1 MAVSDACADFLEDLA
16 NSLTEPKVL
25 VRRLLVEVE
34 RYKSHGYAHG
44 EIQTLQTACE
54 AVLTAHPAGN
64 WRRARLGSIVR
75 LVILA
80 EQVRAYHDAV
90 VVTAHQSAKGNHQG
104 HPLPTDLR
112 STLVLV
118 RPADG
123 WKLAGIHLSFMAGT
137 PGAPPLPADAPPR

>member
-44 EIQTLQTACE
+44 EIQMLQMACE
-54 AVLTAHPAGN
+54 AVLAAHPGGN
-64 WRRARLGSIVR
+64 WRRARLGSIVG

-80 EQVRAYHDAV
+80 EQVRAYHD
-90 VVTAHQSAKGNHQG
+90 TP
-104 HPLPTDLR
+104 HPTNAAWLGSEQTPR
-112 STLVLV
+112 SGL
-118 RPADG
+118 
-123 WKLAGIHLSFMAGT
+123 H
-137 PGAPPLPADAPPR
+137 

>member
-44 EIQTLQTACE
+44 EIQMLQTACE
-54 AVLTAHPAGN
+54 VVLAAHPAGN
-64 WRRARLGSIVR
+64 WRRARLGSIVG

-80 EQVRAYHDAV
+80 EQVRAYHD
-90 VVTAHQSAKGNHQG
+90 TP
-104 HPLPTDLR
+104 HPTNAAWLGSEQTSR
-112 STLVLV
+112 SGL
-118 RPADG
+118 
-123 WKLAGIHLSFMAGT
+123 H
-137 PGAPPLPADAPPR
+137 

>member
-75 LVILA
+75 LAILA
-80 EQVRAYHDAV
+80 EQVRAYHD
-90 VVTAHQSAKGNHQG
+90 TP
-104 HPLPTDLR
+104 HPTNAAWLGSEQTPR
-112 STLVLV
+112 SGL
-118 RPADG
+118 
-123 WKLAGIHLSFMAGT
+123 H
-137 PGAPPLPADAPPR
+137 

>member
-44 EIQTLQTACE
+44 EIPTLRTTCE
-54 AVLTAHPAGN
+54 AVLAAHPAGN
-64 WRRARLGSIVR
+64 WRRRRLGSIVG

-80 EQVRAYHDAV
+80 EQVRAYHD
-90 VVTAHQSAKGNHQG
+90 TP
-104 HPLPTDLR
+104 HPRNAAWLGSEQTP
-112 STLVLV
+112 
-118 RPADG
+118 
-123 WKLAGIHLSFMAGT
+123 LSGFH
-137 PGAPPLPADAPPR
+137 